1 MKCDLLYK
9 AVFSHQNS
17 LESFAVLK
25 TYYRANTVKLL
36 RVDVDE
42 VKNFV
47 SFIPVER
54 THRILML
61 STVSTLPAELYMH
74 CKCPLASSPSR
85 VHCVL
90 QEKKKKKKNTVFT
103 SKKFSSAL
111 FFINFSFLLLFAFQT
126 HSTFACF
133 ILRFQSFLIDLFTM
147 FGFGRFLLLTL
158 LAVLGISV
166 CSAIAAYFLKL
177 SNMAF
182 LEEEVGNS
190 SPC

>member
-9 AVFSHQNS
+9 VVFSHQNS

-42 VKNFV
+42 VENFV

-74 CKCPLASSPSR
+74 FKCPLASSPSR

-90 QEKKKKKKNTVFT
+90 QEKKKQKPLCLLVR
-103 SKKFSSAL
+103 
-111 FFINFSFLLLFAFQT
+111 NFHLHCFLLIFHFCFYLHFKHTTPLPVLF
-126 HSTFACF
+126 
-133 ILRFQSFLIDLFTM
+133 
-147 FGFGRFLLLTL
+147 
-158 LAVLGISV
+158 
-166 CSAIAAYFLKL
+166 
-177 SNMAF
+177 
-182 LEEEVGNS
+182 
-190 SPC
+190 